1 MGKQSPLLGFPIY
14 IRLEGLAVKSPS
26 RGSPMPS
33 HGNQSS
39 EFHKP
44 SNFLPEQAQEREPR
58 VWWDTVMFLRK
69 VDP

>member
-1 MGKQSPLLGFPIY
+1 
-14 IRLEGLAVKSPS
+14 
-26 RGSPMPS
+26 MPS

-58 VWWDTVMFLRK
+58 VWWDTVMFLCLLRLTPRDSLRAFYIIIK
-69 VDP
+69 TSIKKFFELRG